1 MRGRLSA
8 WGLCILVAG
17 SLGMAARGEAA
28 DFPPCPPP
36 SASEYLLLVRSESE
50 AERDRIQDLLP
61 ASSTVM
67 VCNYLDDDVVRAG
80 GFTSL
85 ETANAWAQYMTEVEE
100 LQAFVA
106 RPPTASEIAAT
117 QTPPP
122 ANNSTEPQAL
132 TYNPQVLA
140 PGYAVLV
147 DYFNRPEVALDVQQV
162 LSQPVGLVV
171 YRQRPYLL
179 VRQTADASTAGT
191 ILQTLSDQNF
201 SAVVVDSRQVVVLTP
216 QVAADSAAS
225 Q

>member
-8 WGLCILVAG
+8 LGLFILVAG
-17 SLGMAARGEAA
+17 TFGMAAGGNTA

-36 SASEYLLLVRSESE
+36 SASEYLLLVRGETE
-50 AERDRIQDLLP
+50 ADRDRVQDLLP

-67 VCNYLDDDVVRAG
+67 VCDYLDDVVVRAG

-106 RPPTASEIAAT
+106 RPPTASEVVATTQPAPETAAE
-117 QTPPP
+117 
-122 ANNSTEPQAL
+122 AAAVAYDPQ
-132 TYNPQVLA
+132 PLA

-147 DYFNRPEVALDVQQV
+147 DYFNRPEVALDVQQS
-162 LSQPVGLVV
+162 LSQSVGLVV

-179 VRQTADASTAGT
+179 VSQTEDAVAAGST
-191 ILQTLSDQNF
+191 LQTLSNQNF
-201 SAVVVDSRQVVVLTP
+201 TAVVVDSRQVVVLTP
-216 QVAADSAAS
+216 RVAFADGTAS